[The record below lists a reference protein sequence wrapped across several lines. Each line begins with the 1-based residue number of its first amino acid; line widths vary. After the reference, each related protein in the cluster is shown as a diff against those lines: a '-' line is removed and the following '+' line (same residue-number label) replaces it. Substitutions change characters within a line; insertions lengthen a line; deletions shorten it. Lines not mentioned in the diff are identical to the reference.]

1 MLNIK
6 QEQIHIFRNGKELV
20 RLRVSAGFNGRIDS
34 LALAGHKELPGSF
47 RLCRTFAAAQ
57 GNAAA

>member
-34 LALAGHKELPGSF
+34 LKRFLN
-47 RLCRTFAAAQ
+47 T
-57 GNAAA
+57 